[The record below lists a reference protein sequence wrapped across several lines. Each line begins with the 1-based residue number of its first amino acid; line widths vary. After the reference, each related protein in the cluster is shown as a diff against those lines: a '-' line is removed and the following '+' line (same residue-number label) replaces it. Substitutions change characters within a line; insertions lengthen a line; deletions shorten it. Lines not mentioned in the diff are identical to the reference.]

1 MSLTLCFLYLE
12 LAIVQAVDLAVGRGF
27 SDAFVLAA
35 DFAESVVAADVV
47 GCVVIEYGGSMG
59 KTGLFGWSVA
69 SVALGRVGCF
79 EEETGHSPKSV
90 NPPRFPQAEEARR
103 TRGHGAC
110 SVGMLGHL
118 AECLG

>member
-27 SDAFVLAA
+27 SDVFVLAA
-35 DFAESVVAADVV
+35 DFAESVVVADHV
-47 GCVVIEYGGSMG
+47 GCVVIEYGGSVG

-69 SVALGRVGCF
+69 SVAPDRAGCS

-90 NPPRFPQAEEARR
+90 NSPRFPQARG

-110 SVGMLGHL
+110 SVGMRGHL